1 MIEYLINHSLT
12 QGLGVF
18 IVTTILFSLIIYL
31 FSNYL
36 IKGKIKKKHETVGR
50 TLFRVA
56 ASLLSLLLSI
66 TFANQRVSY
75 FQIKN
80 SMVAEASVMVDL
92 KMDLDLFDTKEA
104 LDIQPKILKYVLFIS
119 EDGWKS
125 LHEDPFKSRPFEM
138 FKEINLDINHLETN
152 SPLQERLKERMLDD
166 IDLVSDYIQVRLYSS
181 REESNPLIYI
191 SVFGLAGIMILFSVF
206 PPDRLTIGFLVIYV
220 AFIGIIL
227 YFILMMGNPLKGPLQ
242 IEPGPF
248 ILLKETIEAN
258 AQLEIPK

>member
-1 MIEYLINHSLT
+1 MIDFLIDHSLT

-18 IVTTILFSLIIYL
+18 IVATILFSLIIYL

-36 IKGKIKKKHETVGR
+36 FKGKIKKKHETVGR

-56 ASLLSLLLSI
+56 ASLLSLILSI

-92 KMDLDLFDTKEA
+92 KMDLDLYDTKEA

-138 FKEINLDINHLETN
+138 FKEINLDINQLEAN
-152 SPLQERLKERMLDD
+152 SHLQERLKERMLDD

-181 REESNPLIYI
+181 REESNPLIHT
-191 SVFGLAGIMILFSVF
+191 SVFGLAGIMILFAVF
-206 PPDRLTIGFLVIYV
+206 PPDRLTIGFLFIYV
-220 AFIGIIL
+220 AFVGIIL